1 MRSAASF
8 NRLRL
13 GAALAGARVPRVSVP
28 ASVKAGAAVKVKP
41 GSPLKLKDEV
51 RACVRA
57 AGGWVGGA
65 AWRKGGVRTGLGR
78 GSACVRDVG
87 SHR

>member
-8 NRLRL
+8 NRRL
-13 GAALAGARVPRVSVP
+13 GAALAGAHVPRVSVP

-51 RACVRA
+51 RACVRRV
-57 AGGWVGGA
+57 GGWVARHGGRA
-65 AWRKGGVRTGLGR
+65 ACGR
-78 GSACVRDVG
+78 GWAEACGRGVG